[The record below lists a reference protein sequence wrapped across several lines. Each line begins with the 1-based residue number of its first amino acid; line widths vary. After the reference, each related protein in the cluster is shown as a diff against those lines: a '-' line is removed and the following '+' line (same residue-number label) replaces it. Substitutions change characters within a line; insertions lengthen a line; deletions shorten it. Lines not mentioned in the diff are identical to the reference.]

1 MISIEA
7 SLASGECFSDL
18 QLFTEQN
25 QLFLHYDLDSVRTSV
40 GRIFK
45 PHELVAVH
53 TSEAVGACM
62 HHVTRGGLALS
73 RLEYATEVD
82 IDPGRL
88 EDFYLIQIPIQGGAL
103 IRCEGLEFESS
114 PLVASL
120 LSPTLPARMR
130 WQGHSPQLTLRI
142 EQADM
147 AYHCRQ
153 HIPQASQRLPQFD
166 PRLDFSRPGA
176 AYFLQLLN
184 TLVHAI
190 GSAEHPL
197 HQPLV
202 LKQFES
208 ALLNSLLYGQP
219 HSALDNLERPAEK
232 SISPYFIKRTEAYIR
247 EHLHEPLSVESLAE
261 QAGVSVRTLFAGF
274 RSFRN
279 TSPMAYMRELRLERV
294 HEELTRNEQASVT
307 EVAFKWGFAH
317 LGRFA
322 QEYKRRY
329 GELPSATRRFR
340 VS

>member
-1 MISIEA
+1 MIINDT
-7 SLASGECFSDL
+7 SLASGECFSEL

-25 QLFLHYDLDSVRTSV
+25 QLFLHYDLDNVRSSV

-45 PHELVAVH
+45 PHELSAVRTGETVAA
-53 TSEAVGACM
+53 SM
-62 HHVTRGGLALS
+62 HHVVRGGLSLG
-73 RLEYATEVD
+73 RLEYATEVN

-88 EDFYLIQIPIQGGAL
+88 EDFYLVQIPIHGGAT
-103 IRCEGLEFESS
+103 IRCEGMEFESS

-120 LSPTLPARMR
+120 LSPSLPARMR
-130 WQGHSPQLTLRI
+130 WQGGAPQLTLRI

-153 HIPQASQRLPQFD
+153 HIPQASQRLPRFD

-184 TLVHAI
+184 TLVTAI
-190 GSAEHPL
+190 GSSEHPL

-219 HSALDNLERPAEK
+219 HSALDNLDRPAE
-232 SISPYFIKRTEAYIR
+232 STVSPYFIKRTEAFIR

-274 RSFRN
+274 RTFRN
-279 TSPMAYMRELRLERV
+279 TSPMAYLRELRLEQV
-294 HEELTRNEQASVT
+294 HEELARNEQASVT
-307 EVAFKWGFAH
+307 DVAFKWGFAH

-340 VS
+340 AS

>member
-1 MISIEA
+1 MIINDT
-7 SLASGECFSDL
+7 SLASGECFSEL

-25 QLFLHYDLDSVRTSV
+25 QLFLHYDLDNVRSSV

-45 PHELVAVH
+45 PHELSAVRTGETVAA
-53 TSEAVGACM
+53 SM
-62 HHVTRGGLALS
+62 HHVVRGGLSLG
-73 RLEYATEVD
+73 RLEYATEVN

-88 EDFYLIQIPIQGGAL
+88 EDFYLVQIPIHGGAT
-103 IRCEGLEFESS
+103 IRCEGMEFESS

-120 LSPTLPARMR
+120 LSPSLPARMR
-130 WQGHSPQLTLRI
+130 WQGGAPQLTLRI

-153 HIPQASQRLPQFD
+153 HIPQASQRLPRFD

-184 TLVHAI
+184 TLVTAI
-190 GSAEHPL
+190 GSPEHPL

-219 HSALDNLERPAEK
+219 HSALDNLDRPAE
-232 SISPYFIKRTEAYIR
+232 STVSPYFIKRTEAFIR

-274 RSFRN
+274 RTFRN
-279 TSPMAYMRELRLERV
+279 TSPMAYLRELRLEQV
-294 HEELTRNEQASVT
+294 HEELARNEQASVT
-307 EVAFKWGFAH
+307 DVAFKWGFAH

-340 VS
+340 AS